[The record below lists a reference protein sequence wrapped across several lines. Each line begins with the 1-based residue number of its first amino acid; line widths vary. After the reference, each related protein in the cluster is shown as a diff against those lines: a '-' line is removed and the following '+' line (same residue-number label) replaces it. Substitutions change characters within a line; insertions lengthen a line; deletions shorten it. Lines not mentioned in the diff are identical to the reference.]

1 MVKLISGL
9 TIFLIFVIIMTLFTF
24 GTYKYTENMTRKSC
38 GFFPYMES
46 VTKMDTSDYCVEMV
60 EFHTVRS
67 RITQYASMIL
77 ICLLMLS
84 FKVDKIERRLK

>member
-1 MVKLISGL
+1 MKISSL
-9 TIFLIFVIIMTLFTF
+9 TIFLIFVTIMTLLAF
-24 GTYKYTENMTRKSC
+24 GTNKYTENMTRDSC
-38 GFFPYMES
+38 KEMELYENY
-46 VTKMDTSDYCVEMV
+46 DYKYCWEVI